1 MQLYVF
7 VSTFTIFVFKAAGA
21 LFVYAASEGELWSW
35 PHGKDLKKRKKGK
48 PWDLITWGLWGGGK
62 GKKKYLALVRNG
74 GLNHLLKIFN
84 DISVFLV

>member
-1 MQLYVF
+1 MGVDH
-7 VSTFTIFVFKAAGA
+7 VGVVG
-21 LFVYAASEGELWSW
+21 V
-35 PHGKDLKKRKKGK
+35 
-48 PWDLITWGLWGGGK
+48 GK

>member
-1 MQLYVF
+1 M
-7 VSTFTIFVFKAAGA
+7 
-21 LFVYAASEGELWSW
+21 
-35 PHGKDLKKRKKGK
+35 
-48 PWDLITWGLWGGGK
+48 GGGK